1 MVKKFKDI
9 FIRFG
14 ATHERDGHS
23 RTDGHR
29 MHRAVKM
36 SRVIKP
42 DSCDVQIFSP
52 GHKFNQYFGN
62 IDNRNLLQG
71 R

>member
-1 MVKKFKDI
+1 MLDRI
-9 FIRFG
+9 
-14 ATHERDGHS
+14 AAAALH
-23 RTDGHR
+23 

>member
-1 MVKKFKDI
+1 
-9 FIRFG
+9 
-14 ATHERDGHS
+14 
-23 RTDGHR
+23 